1 MVSEVKPLI
10 EMLLPDR
17 GRYAIIP
24 SPIYPEVEDI
34 SEIGTSGGFVWA
46 TDQEEQPSM
55 PFRLQV
61 SCSHA
66 S

>member
-1 MVSEVKPLI
+1 MVSGVKQLI
-10 EMLLPDR
+10 GMFLPDR
-17 GRYAIIP
+17 GRYVIIP

-34 SEIGTSGGFVWA
+34 SEIGSSGGFVWA
-46 TDQEEQPSM
+46 TDLEEQPSM